1 MKISSENEL
10 LSKRALAWGD
20 SEAEKG
26 EIFTKPNVVEFML
39 KASGIDEAIL
49 LPETRIL
56 EPSCGQGE
64 FVLAI
69 ARELCKEVTP
79 RAGVDGK
86 KFQNLVAAYDIS
98 SESILIAKRQTFQI
112 LNSTFS
118 SEDSQ
123 FLVDQWYRNTD
134 FLIDSSKSLFT
145 HVIGNPPYVRIE
157 HIPIELLKSYRKKFS
172 TMRERAD
179 LYIAFYEKSLSLL
192 KDCGVLSFIC
202 TDRWTKNRY
211 GSSLRL
217 FISKSY
223 QLDLFVDMYGQNA
236 FQSEVLTYPAITQ
249 ISKRNNKQTIIIHNP
264 KINETLSNLVAKS
277 LHSNEVEFKGG
288 IVRKDVVNS
297 DKPWMFGSPDELNL
311 INRLERDFPLIEE
324 AGCQIFIG
332 AATGNN
338 KVYVINDDLDIEP
351 CRKIPMVK
359 AGDIK
364 SGTHKNTQQFLI
376 NTYDTDGVIDLALFP
391 KLQAY
396 LVSHSDILKARHVA
410 KKTPHAWFKTIDRVY
425 PERASA
431 KKLLIPDI
439 KSQLTAVYSEGF
451 HPNNSIYYICSDSWN
466 LRALQTVLL
475 SGLGQLFV
483 SVYSTKVSGGNL
495 RFQAQHLRKIRLPLW
510 NDIPKEIRLELE
522 SAAIEGNVA
531 RAKDIVFSLYKLTK
545 NEKQILGY

>member
-1 MKISSENEL
+1 VNISSENEL
-10 LSKRALAWGD
+10 LSKSALAWGD
-20 SEAEKG
+20 SGAEKG
-26 EIFTKPNVVEFML
+26 EIFTKLNVVEFML
-39 KASGIDEAIL
+39 KTSGIDEAIL

-69 ARELCKEVTP
+69 ARELCKKLTP
-79 RAGVDGK
+79 RERRDGK
-86 KFQNLVAAYDIS
+86 KFQHLVAAYDIS
-98 SESILIAKRQTFQI
+98 SESILIAKRQTLQI

-123 FLVDQWYRNTD
+123 FLVDHWYRNTD
-134 FLIDSSKSLFT
+134 FLIDSSQSLFT
-145 HVIGNPPYVRIE
+145 HIIGNPPYVRIE
-157 HIPIELLKSYRKKFS
+157 NIPIELLKSYRKKFS

-192 KDCGVLSFIC
+192 RDCGVLSFIC

-249 ISKRNNKQTIIIHNP
+249 ISKRNNKQTIVIHNP
-264 KINETLSNLVAKS
+264 KINESLSNLVAKS
-277 LHSNEVEFKGG
+277 LRSNKVGFKGG

-297 DKPWMFGSPDELNL
+297 DKPWMFGSPDELNF
-311 INRLERDFPLIEE
+311 INRLEREFPLIEE

-338 KVYVINDDLDIEP
+338 KVYVINDDLNIEP

-376 NTYDTDGVIDLALFP
+376 NTYDTDGVIDLVLFP

-396 LVSHSDILKARHVA
+396 LESHSEILKARHVA
-410 KKTPHAWFKTIDRVY
+410 KKSPHVWFKTIDRVY

-439 KSQLTAVYSEGF
+439 KSQLTVVYSEGF

-510 NDIPKEIRLELE
+510 NDISKEIRLELE
-522 SAAIEGNVA
+522 SAAIEGDVT